1 MCWKQSVSLS
11 MTHRLQNRRNQLR
24 GSSLPD
30 ADHAVPQGN
39 GNLWKE
45 AVLYGRLPGRKISR
59 REFHFHQSGTG
70 RFQHG
75 IADSPEIIIVG
86 VRIDPVLFTPF
97 FYGKSAGFLRTDG
110 RIPFFQTLLWCY
122 PLHAIPP

>member
-1 MCWKQSVSLS
+1 MK
-11 MTHRLQNRRNQLR
+11 
-24 GSSLPD
+24 G
-30 ADHAVPQGN
+30 QG
-39 GNLWKE
+39 
-45 AVLYGRLPGRKISR
+45 A
-59 REFHFHQSGTG
+59 G

-97 FYGKSAGFLRTDG
+97 FYGKSTGFLRTDG

-122 PLHAIPP
+122 PLQCHSSVTACCKLEYSVLKFTVLSQNPVTAERHRGSTIYTSRKPEPTLATTSTTTTLSDAIQQSEM